1 MAIIKNVELYYCKLD
16 PKRPNANF
24 NKASPTWEAQI
35 RTRDKEVAKKWKEMD
50 LNVKLM
56 EGEGD
61 TGVYYRVNLK
71 KKSIK
76 EDETPASPVTLVD
89 GKLQPL
95 DPNSIGNGSIGH
107 VRVFQHD
114 YEFNGKKGIASILM
128 AIQVIKHVIY
138 VPKPREDD
146 FSEED
151 METVMPEDDGKDPAF

>member
-1 MAIIKNVELYYCKLD
+1 MAIIKNVELYYAKLD

-24 NKASPTWEAQI
+24 NKQAPTWEIQI
-35 RTRDKEVAKKWKEMD
+35 RTKDKAVAKIWKELN

-61 TGVYYRVNLK
+61 SGVYYRVNLK

-76 EDETPASPVTLVD
+76 EDGTASGPVTLVD

-114 YEFNGKKGIASILM
+114 YVFNGSPGIASVLM

-151 METVMPEDDGKDPAF
+151 METIVPEDDGKDPAF